1 MSSSQATVAAAAPAI
16 GPRLPAGWFEREPNL
31 IARELIGC
39 TLLRDGVGGTIVETE
54 AYAADDPACHAF
66 IGPTPRNRVIFGP
79 PGHAYV
85 YLSYG
90 IHSLFNVVT
99 EPDGIAA
106 AVLIRALAPEHG
118 LELMRERRPGL
129 ADGGLC
135 SGPGKLSVALGIGL
149 GDDGRALERGPIAL
163 HARPDC
169 TPPEIVAGPRIGITK
184 AAELPWRY
192 CLAGSRWL
200 SRPAG

>member
-1 MSSSQATVAAAAPAI
+1 MSSSPATAEAGSQTV
-16 GPRLPAGWFEREPNL
+16 GRRLGAGWFERGPNL
-31 IARELIGC
+31 IGRELIGC

-106 AVLIRALAPEHG
+106 AVLIRAIVPEHG
-118 LELMRERRPGL
+118 VERMRERRPGL
-129 ADGGLC
+129 SDRGLC
-135 SGPGKLSVALGIGL
+135 SGPGKLTVALGIGL
-149 GDDGRALERGPIAL
+149 GDDGRALEQGPIAV
-163 HARPDC
+163 HARREG
-169 TPPEIVAGPRIGITK
+169 PPPQIVAGPRIGITK

-192 CLAGSRWL
+192 CLAASRWL

>member
-1 MSSSQATVAAAAPAI
+1 MASPAATDQEAPPL
-16 GPRLPAGWFEREPNL
+16 GRRLDAGWFAREPNE

-39 TLLRDGVGGTIVETE
+39 ALLRDGVGGTIVETE

-66 IGPTPRNRVIFGP
+66 IGPTPRNQVIFGP

-106 AVLIRALAPEHG
+106 AVLIRALVPEHG
-118 LELMRERRPGL
+118 IERMRERRPGL
-129 ADGGLC
+129 ADAQLC

-149 GDDGRALERGPIAL
+149 GDNGRDLERGPIAV
-163 HARPDC
+163 HARPGGA
-169 TPPEIVAGPRIGITK
+169 PAPRIVAGPRIGITK

-192 CLAGSRWL
+192 CLADSRWL
-200 SRPAG
+200 SRRAG